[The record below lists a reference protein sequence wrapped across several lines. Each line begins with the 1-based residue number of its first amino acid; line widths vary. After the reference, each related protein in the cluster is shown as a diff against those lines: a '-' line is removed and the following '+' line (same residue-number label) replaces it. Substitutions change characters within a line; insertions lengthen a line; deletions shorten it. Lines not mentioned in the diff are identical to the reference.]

1 MVKLLLKFR
10 KRNNSAIQVNK
21 AALNGDTPLIIAEFK
36 GHAAVVDE
44 LLGREVI
51 ELDQALFTA
60 AMNGRDESVALLL
73 SNESI
78 DVNKATHDGTTPLLI
93 AAENGHNKVVQMIL
107 AQTGIEINKARFDG
121 ATPPC
126 LAAKFGHKKVVNH
139 LLKQNGIQINKATK
153 DGSTPLHIAATKG
166 HNDLVELL
174 KKNIIMVP
182 NDNHTCIVCM
192 DSKPEVALV
201 PCGHKNL
208 CGFCANR
215 CKERQHKCPTDRT
228 RIVEITPLGKQEV
241 EG

>member
-1 MVKLLLKFR
+1 MGAAHYEHEQMFELLVREVLCEWNNEANLLRHSLESNIEKIKYTLASGVNINSASVRAGWTPLHCAAYRGHENVVKLLLKFR

-93 AAENGHNKVVQMIL
+93 AAENGHNKVVQMLL
-107 AQTGIEINKARFDG
+107 AHTGIEINKARFDG
-121 ATPPC
+121 ATPLC
-126 LAAKFGHKKVVNH
+126 LAAKFGH
-139 LLKQNGIQINKATK
+139 
-153 DGSTPLHIAATKG
+153 
-166 HNDLVELL
+166 
-174 KKNIIMVP
+174 
-182 NDNHTCIVCM
+182 
-192 DSKPEVALV
+192 
-201 PCGHKNL
+201 
-208 CGFCANR
+208 
-215 CKERQHKCPTDRT
+215 
-228 RIVEITPLGKQEV
+228 
-241 EG
+241 